1 MTSRIRILGIGVAL
15 VGLIF
20 VAAGAFAFIQA
31 QAGATSLKAYSAEQN
46 VKLTY
51 NDQGQITSGG
61 TTEEADGI
69 MSLLVNDWKYP
80 VNKSDLNPND
90 PVVNTASE
98 YMFQMATINYHILT
112 GTQTVVLTADAKAAD
127 GTTVPAGTYTFPVD
141 GKYYAD
147 FDRTNPIAG
156 AARAQAWSATA
167 LGLIGE
173 LGVGTTTASAI
184 QLAMAVAGLIAA
196 SRPPGPVDRLRPDL
210 GQPRTDRRSPAE
222 VPLGDLRGHPR
233 RPAGPGEPALTHPAG
248 R

>member
-31 QAGATSLKAYSAEQN
+31 QAGATSLKAYSAKQD

-51 NDQGQITSGG
+51 NDQGQLTSGG

-69 MSLLVNDWKYP
+69 MSLLTNDWKYP
-80 VNKSDLNPND
+80 VNKSDLDPND

-127 GTTVPAGTYTFPVD
+127 GTTVPAGTYTFKVN

-147 FDRTNPIAG
+147 FDRTNPIEA
-156 AARAQAWSATA
+156 AARTQAWSATA
-167 LGLIGE
+167 IGLIGE

-196 SRPPGPVDRLRPDL
+196 IGLLALFTGFGLIWASRAPIAVASEVKSPTFVATPGVLPAPVS
-210 GQPRTDRRSPAE
+210 PR
-222 VPLGDLRGHPR
+222 
-233 RPAGPGEPALTHPAG
+233 
-248 R
+248 

>member
-15 VGLIF
+15 VGLVF

-31 QAGATSLKAYSAEQN
+31 QAGATSLQAYSAKQN

-51 NDQGQITSGG
+51 NAQGQLTSAGS
-61 TTEEADGI
+61 TKEADGI

-80 VNKSDLNPND
+80 VNKADLNPND
-90 PVVNTASE
+90 PIVNTASE
-98 YMFQMATINYHILT
+98 YMFQMAMINYHILH

-127 GTTVPAGTYTFPVD
+127 GSTVPAGTYTFPVD

-147 FDRTNPIAG
+147 FNRANPIEG
-156 AARAQAWSATA
+156 AARGQAWSATA

-184 QLAMAVAGLIAA
+184 QLAMAVAGLIAGIGLLALFTGFGLIWA
-196 SRPPGPVDRLRPDL
+196 SRAPL
-210 GQPRTDRRSPAE
+210 TAPAE
-222 VPLGDLRGHPR
+222 ARSATFVATPGVLPAPVSPR
-233 RPAGPGEPALTHPAG
+233 
-248 R
+248 